1 MATRSSPKTPS
12 HPSNGYEVLEGRLS
26 QSSAGRSLG
35 RRRSI
40 CSSTMP
46 SVAINNTNIFYS
58 PDRSNVP
65 TMELAV
71 ESPEKNS
78 SSPFNSDNNT
88 LAVAVSQEDDYDTTA
103 TAHAHDDA
111 PVPSNQIPGF
121 APASE
126 AENNIE
132 DAVTTRHAKRRRRQS
147 TSSTFEASKRTRR
160 ASLRLHD
167 KGIGLVPTFDGG
179 NTTDVNGTAFDSS
192 SFNNNQPKPPYSGKK
207 SEDETSMPPATN
219 RHSIEKSPQ
228 DPSPSDDPMTNQDG
242 AVLPPK
248 ETNQVV
254 PVISSTSLE
263 ISISERGQEKLS
275 RALDKIASA
284 TIGQLPSD
292 QLVSQRKRKVRVQ
305 TSVLESSGMDD
316 SSDGK
321 DSAISSKR
329 KPTTMQ
335 KNRRDTFDLSK
346 KRGIVSSAKRMDL
359 DVFATAPILNE
370 CNADQ
375 NFVTPRASSSVM
387 AMFPDDHHHS
397 GNDVVDTLRIEENTV
412 VMRNLEYLSRSA
424 IEAKITHL
432 FPENMSQITKLPCV
446 SARIFAVMN
455 IVYEDEAN
463 FTPLLPLLHSLVNAE
478 IVSLQ
483 NEEQPD
489 TVCFINKK
497 VCFSGFDYS
506 STITAVGDVVG
517 QGGGDLRPSID
528 ALTAVLEHAMKLP
541 KPIHYL
547 DVAIQCL
554 HCMSVVDGA
563 SECLSKTM
571 MGYFPSARFQKAIAY
586 YLNEM
591 HDLKLYLISKS
602 NFKAVTE
609 HTGIRNRLNDFVG
622 RSIRYHLRELLNSIP
637 ESVVKFDVGECEERW
652 GRAVD
657 DGSISSILNF
667 SLEKIHELMTVR
679 PNLFEYGVQNTPEVF
694 AREPTTRVFSMS
706 NDELKQMDD
715 STYES
720 LVIDITEARSFLFG
734 ARACSFVVDLL
745 NCPGVKEHIDS
756 AGGWSTVEAM
766 ASTLNELHLFEGSE
780 NEHFVQLRDVRDL
793 LFVSHL
799 QLDPSQFFFLNS
811 FDHSHSSAPSSFSGA
826 GRR

>member
-1 MATRSSPKTPS
+1 
-12 HPSNGYEVLEGRLS
+12 
-26 QSSAGRSLG
+26 
-35 RRRSI
+35 
-40 CSSTMP
+40 
-46 SVAINNTNIFYS
+46 
-58 PDRSNVP
+58 
-65 TMELAV
+65 
-71 ESPEKNS
+71 
-78 SSPFNSDNNT
+78 
-88 LAVAVSQEDDYDTTA
+88 
-103 TAHAHDDA
+103 
-111 PVPSNQIPGF
+111 
-121 APASE
+121 
-126 AENNIE
+126 
-132 DAVTTRHAKRRRRQS
+132 
-147 TSSTFEASKRTRR
+147 
-160 ASLRLHD
+160 
-167 KGIGLVPTFDGG
+167 
-179 NTTDVNGTAFDSS
+179 
-192 SFNNNQPKPPYSGKK
+192 
-207 SEDETSMPPATN
+207 
-219 RHSIEKSPQ
+219 
-228 DPSPSDDPMTNQDG
+228 
-242 AVLPPK
+242 
-248 ETNQVV
+248 
-254 PVISSTSLE
+254 
-263 ISISERGQEKLS
+263 
-275 RALDKIASA
+275 
-284 TIGQLPSD
+284 
-292 QLVSQRKRKVRVQ
+292 
-305 TSVLESSGMDD
+305 MDD
-316 SSDGK
+316 SSDGNAS
-321 DSAISSKR
+321 DIVSTR
-329 KPTTMQ
+329 KTKTMQ

-346 KRGIVSSAKRMDL
+346 KRGIVSTAKRMDL
-359 DVFATAPILNE
+359 DVFAAAPVINE
-370 CNADQ
+370 SNADQ
-375 NFVTPRASSSVM
+375 NFVTPRANSSVM
-387 AMFPDDHHHS
+387 ALFPDDHHHS
-397 GNDVVDTLRIEENTV
+397 GNDVVDTLRIEENMV

-424 IEAKITHL
+424 IEAKIAQL

-446 SARIFAVMN
+446 SARIFAVMS

-463 FTPLLPLLHSLVNAE
+463 FAPLLPLFHSLVNAE

-483 NEEQPD
+483 NEERPD
-489 TVCFINKK
+489 VCFINKK

-506 STITAVGDVVG
+506 STITAVGEVVG

-528 ALTAVLEHAMKLP
+528 SLKAVLQHAMKLP

-571 MGYFPSARFQKAIAY
+571 MGYFPSARFQKAISY

-679 PNLFEYGVQNTPEVF
+679 PNLFEYGVQTTPEVF
-694 AREPTTRVFSMS
+694 AREPTILVFSMS
-706 NDELKQMDD
+706 NDELKQMDN

-720 LVIDITEARSFLFG
+720 LVMDITEARSFLFG

-799 QLDPSQFFFLNS
+799 QLCTSQFFFNS
-811 FDHSHSSAPSSFSGA
+811 SVHSHSSALSSFFSGA